1 MLLVFSSVGGRYG
14 RGRYV
19 NGEAESKP
27 PNFCLFFLLLIKRKY
42 NTYTTS
48 SVRYTKGK
56 IQIRFCGRHYFNIQK
71 FIFSLPPLIV

>member
-1 MLLVFSSVGGRYG
+1 MYATGEVGERCLYFHQSTTSAAGTDG
-14 RGRYV
+14 GRYV

-48 SVRYTKGK
+48 VRYKGK
-56 IQIRFCGRHYFNIQK
+56 NSNSVLRTALF
-71 FIFSLPPLIV
+71 